1 MNAMNASPDVR
12 SQLQEL
18 FATQRLAV
26 LATDHNGQ
34 PYASLVA
41 FAINA
46 ALRELFFATTR
57 DTRKFANLQA
67 NPRVSL
73 LIDNRANQV
82 TDFSAA
88 VAVTVLGNSA
98 ELTGPARR
106 AGTAL
111 YLAKHPHLAEFV
123 AAPSCALIRVR
134 VQSFFLVSRF
144 QNVVEYH
151 FS

>member
-18 FATQRLAV
+18 FASQHLAV

-46 ALRELFFATTR
+46 DLRELFFATTR

-98 ELTGPARR
+98 ELPGPARR

-123 AAPSCALIRVR
+123 AAPSCALIRVQ